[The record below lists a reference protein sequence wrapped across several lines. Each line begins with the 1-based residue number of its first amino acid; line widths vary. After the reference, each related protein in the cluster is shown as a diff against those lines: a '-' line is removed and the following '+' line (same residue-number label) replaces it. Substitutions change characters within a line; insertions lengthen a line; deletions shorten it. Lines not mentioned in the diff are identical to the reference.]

1 LKNWLGS
8 FSYLLCHSGHARK
21 FISRYTSRSY
31 LSPSDSCDH
40 SAVLCS
46 PLLKERTHLNCSA
59 FCWSENLDQCISY
72 LNREVQTLGLPSL
85 YEDGF
90 EGPERGFNLVA
101 LVNCAYGLLRLY
113 QETHA
118 KLGSLESEQFKSN
131 NERDFLR
138 SNQVKLKDQIEACQ
152 TEAASLQVKEQQLQT
167 KNKNLH
173 ILLKTEKEEV
183 LKLRSIISS
192 RATQHSHEM
201 RRKEQELNKVK
212 QRMNHFLMDKRDR
225 RAGMDVLNIVGRAD
239 GKRATWKTEKSES
252 KKEEEMY
259 KVLVGNLE
267 KQLKEL
273 MAENSELKQLL
284 DHMKRDM
291 HCILASHKAS
301 VEEDSFAAALDL
313 EEGEED
319 LLKEDLSQS
328 CEAVQEQLTRTVR
341 KQWRSLK
348 SHVEKLGAQKR
359 AFLHSCPLNAVESEV
374 ISMTDHDKEIAKL
387 KVEIEQSR
395 EVISMQQHLLQEH
408 TAALNSSDLPTPL
421 RDSYFLEEQEH
432 LKEEWEMFEEQ
443 RKKFELE
450 RRNFTEAAIRLG
462 YERQKF
468 EEERALLVK
477 QQFLSLTPFVDHKGT
492 PTWKTMTS
500 FT

>member
-1 LKNWLGS
+1 
-8 FSYLLCHSGHARK
+8 
-21 FISRYTSRSY
+21 
-31 LSPSDSCDH
+31 
-40 SAVLCS
+40 
-46 PLLKERTHLNCSA
+46 
-59 FCWSENLDQCISY
+59 
-72 LNREVQTLGLPSL
+72 
-85 YEDGF
+85 
-90 EGPERGFNLVA
+90 
-101 LVNCAYGLLRLY
+101 
-113 QETHA
+113 
-118 KLGSLESEQFKSN
+118 
-131 NERDFLR
+131 
-138 SNQVKLKDQIEACQ
+138 
-152 TEAASLQVKEQQLQT
+152 
-167 KNKNLH
+167 
-173 ILLKTEKEEV
+173 
-183 LKLRSIISS
+183 
-192 RATQHSHEM
+192 
-201 RRKEQELNKVK
+201 
-212 QRMNHFLMDKRDR
+212 
-225 RAGMDVLNIVGRAD
+225 
-239 GKRATWKTEKSES
+239 
-252 KKEEEMY
+252 MY

-348 SHVEKLGAQKR
+348 SHVEKLGAQSKWSGVRGLLVPVSWGKR
-359 AFLHSCPLNAVESEV
+359 TGGPVALFLDLPWAVVQQPLPAVESEV

-500 FT
+500 FTPVNSDRERQSEPLQHAKPSLTPYLCCCGSSIQMKSPLSISKTRCPKSKETSPSTAELYRVLRLAPESRPVARSCHIPERRRGGISSHLQGIPSWAQREDDFDVCSTLFNCSKDISF